1 MGNVPPPP
9 GSSWP
14 AAPEG
19 PEGRAFDGY
28 PQEQDWA
35 GPPGGGRLTPPG
47 GQPAVSAEAS
57 VWAWPPPRPVRTN
70 EFASAGLPEG
80 EPYHRLGR
88 NSRFRWWTPL
98 LTLLV
103 FGILLVFLWIGIVLA
118 ITIVAVIGGSGLAP
132 DAMTVGE
139 VAGLAFGLAPTAL
152 LIPIVL
158 FVVRVVQWR
167 RVGTLM
173 SVEGRLRWRWL
184 FRCMTAAA
192 VPVGMC
198 LVAFLFLVDRLAP
211 GAAPVRATGAAE
223 VFAAAVIVIVLL
235 VPFQAAAEE
244 LTTRG
249 LMMQLVGSMGAG
261 PGERRGRSAASR
273 VLRSPGMAVLAGAT
287 LVPVLYAA
295 THPGEPWVTTSLTV
309 MGLGMAWLTWRT
321 GGVEAA
327 IGLHVVSS
335 LVQFLLTAY
344 EGRLSEVG
352 TGAVLGAGLPPATGT
367 PLGLALTVV
376 QVGAYVL
383 GVSWL
388 ADRGG
393 VRRASARARY

>member
-1 MGNVPPPP
+1 M
-9 GSSWP
+9 
-14 AAPEG
+14 
-19 PEGRAFDGY
+19 
-28 PQEQDWA
+28 
-35 GPPGGGRLTPPG
+35 
-47 GQPAVSAEAS
+47 
-57 VWAWPPPRPVRTN
+57 RTN

-132 DAMTVGE
+132 DAMSVGE

-173 SVEGRLRWRWL
+173 SVEGRLRWSWL
-184 FRCMTAAA
+184 LRCTAAA
-192 VPVGMC
+192 VVPVGVC
-198 LVAFLFLVDRLAP
+198 LIAFLFLVDRLAP
-211 GAAPVRATGAAE
+211 GSGPVGETGGAE
-223 VFAAAVIVIVLL
+223 VFAAAVVVIVLL

-244 LTTRG
+244 LTARG
-249 LMMQLVGSMGAG
+249 LMMQLVGSLGAR
-261 PGERRGRSAASR
+261 PGEPRGGGAASR
-273 VLRSPGMAVLAGAT
+273 VLRSPGTAVLAGGT

-295 THPGEPWVTTSLTV
+295 THPDDLWVTSSLTV

-352 TGAVLGAGLPPATGT
+352 TGAVLGAGLPSGGGT
-367 PLGLALTVV
+367 PLGLALTVA

-383 GVSWL
+383 GVTWL
-388 ADRGG
+388 AGRGG
-393 VRRASARARY
+393 VRRASARARR

>member
-1 MGNVPPPP
+1 M
-9 GSSWP
+9 
-14 AAPEG
+14 
-19 PEGRAFDGY
+19 
-28 PQEQDWA
+28 
-35 GPPGGGRLTPPG
+35 
-47 GQPAVSAEAS
+47 
-57 VWAWPPPRPVRTN
+57 RTN

-80 EPYHRLGR
+80 QPYHRLGR
-88 NSRFRWWTPL
+88 NSRYRWWTPP
-98 LTLLV
+98 LTLSVL
-103 FGILLVFLWIGIVLA
+103 GILLVFLWIAMVLA

-132 DAMTVGE
+132 DTVSVGE

-173 SVEGRLRWRWL
+173 SVEGRMRWRWL
-184 FRCMTAAA
+184 LRCLAAA
-192 VPVGMC
+192 LVPVGVC
-198 LVAFLFLVDRLAP
+198 LIAFLFLVDRLAP
-211 GAAPVRATGAAE
+211 GAAPVRDTGGAE
-223 VFAAAVIVIVLL
+223 VFAAAVLVIVLL

-244 LTTRG
+244 LTVRG
-249 LMMQLVGSMGAG
+249 LMMQLVGSLGAG
-261 PGERRGRSAASR
+261 PGERRGGGPASR
-273 VLRSPGMAVLAGAT
+273 VLRSPGTAVLAGGT

-295 THPGEPWVTTSLTV
+295 THPDDPWVTSSLTV

-352 TGAVLGAGLPPATGT
+352 TGAVLGAGLPPGAGT
-367 PLGLALTVV
+367 PLGLALAVV
-376 QVGAYVL
+376 QVGVYAL

-393 VRRASARARY
+393 VRRVSALARR

>member
-1 MGNVPPPP
+1 M
-9 GSSWP
+9 
-14 AAPEG
+14 
-19 PEGRAFDGY
+19 
-28 PQEQDWA
+28 
-35 GPPGGGRLTPPG
+35 
-47 GQPAVSAEAS
+47 
-57 VWAWPPPRPVRTN
+57 
-70 EFASAGLPEG
+70 PEG

-98 LTLLV
+98 LSLLV
-103 FGILLVFLWIGIVLA
+103 FGVLLVFLWIGIVLA

-132 DAMTVGE
+132 DAMSVGE

-184 FRCMTAAA
+184 LRCLTVAV
-192 VPVGMC
+192 VPVAMC
-198 LVAFLFLVDRLAP
+198 LIAFLYLVDSLAP
-211 GAAPVRATGAAE
+211 GTGPVRATGGAE
-223 VFAAAVIVIVLL
+223 VFAAAVVVIVLL

-244 LTTRG
+244 LTVRG
-249 LMMQLVGSMGAG
+249 LMMQLVGSLGAG

-273 VLRSPGMAVLAGAT
+273 VLRSPGTAVLAGGT

-295 THPGEPWVTTSLTV
+295 THPDDPWVTSSLTV

-352 TGAVLGAGLPPATGT
+352 TGAVLGAGLPPAAGT
-367 PLGLALTVV
+367 PLGLALTAV

-383 GVSWL
+383 GVTWL
-388 ADRGG
+388 AGRGG

>member
-1 MGNVPPPP
+1 
-9 GSSWP
+9 
-14 AAPEG
+14 
-19 PEGRAFDGY
+19 
-28 PQEQDWA
+28 
-35 GPPGGGRLTPPG
+35 
-47 GQPAVSAEAS
+47 
-57 VWAWPPPRPVRTN
+57 VRTN

-80 EPYHRLGR
+80 EAYHRLGR

-103 FGILLVFLWIGIVLA
+103 FGFLLVFLWIAIVLA
-118 ITIVAVIGGSGLAP
+118 ITIVAVMGGSGLAR
-132 DAMTVGE
+132 DAMSVGE

-152 LIPIVL
+152 LIPVVL

-184 FRCMTAAA
+184 LRCLAVAVVPVGACLAAFLLLAGRLAPEA
-192 VPVGMC
+192 VPV
-198 LVAFLFLVDRLAP
+198 R
-211 GAAPVRATGAAE
+211 AAGAAE

-244 LTTRG
+244 ITTRG
-249 LMMQLVGSMGAG
+249 LAMQLVGSLGAG
-261 PGERRGRSAASR
+261 PGERRGAGAAAR
-273 VLRSPGMAVLAGAT
+273 VLRSPWTAVLAGGT

-295 THPGEPWVTTSLTV
+295 THPGEPWVTSSLTV

-352 TGAVLGAGLPPATGT
+352 TGAVLGAGLPPGAGT
-367 PLGLALTVV
+367 SLGLALSVV
-376 QVGAYVL
+376 QVVAYVL
-383 GVSWL
+383 GVTWL

-393 VRRASARARY
+393 VRRVSARARR